1 MSRYDDYFRNIELER
16 ERMIIKTKTNIARKE
31 GLKEGREEGLKE
43 GRDKGKK
50 EECYYNVPLN
60 VDTIRRRHPIR
71 WTNKKGTDSLIV
83 DTEKRV
89 F

>member
-1 MSRYDDYFRNIELER
+1 ME
-16 ERMIIKTKTNIARKE
+16 KKE
-31 GLKEGREEGLKE
+31 GIAIGERRGER
-43 GRDKGKK
+43 KGKR
-50 EECYYNVPLN
+50 EGILEGIIYNVPLN
-60 VDTIRRRHPIR
+60 VDTIRRRDPIR